1 MFECLQDILGHLGLS
16 EPTSSWGMLEG
27 DVGAINVI
35 SPWLYHTGPKK
46 RTHTGPTWRCSQPH
60 FIIVSGVTWEI
71 YGNIGNHGGDHR
83 GHSNFFA
90 PWGWAWK
97 AATHQ
102 KTPVSTWDQWKRA
115 ARLNWATYVE
125 ELLGVNY
132 LVMTIMNFISPRS
145 PGQKH
150 RFRRCD
156 QPPEKCNEMT
166 RPEPLQLKKAP
177 ALSSLQADVFLTPGR
192 NSIFKGWNLF
202 RHFSNS
208 VASLTWKMTCTW
220 LDTFFHYVE
229 TNLVPDDPHPL
240 GS

>member
-1 MFECLQDILGHLGLS
+1 MGNIWKYRK
-16 EPTSSWGMLEG
+16 SWRW
-27 DVGAINVI
+27 
-35 SPWLYHTGPKK
+35 SPWAQQFFRTLRMGVEGSHTPEDP
-46 RTHTGPTWRCSQPH
+46 RLHMR
-60 FIIVSGVTWEI
+60 
-71 YGNIGNHGGDHR
+71 
-83 GHSNFFA
+83 
-90 PWGWAWK
+90 
-97 AATHQ
+97 
-102 KTPVSTWDQWKRA
+102 PVEAGRKIE
-115 ARLNWATYVE
+115 WATYVE

-177 ALSSLQADVFLTPGR
+177 ARSSLQADVFLTPGR

-208 VASLTWKMTCTW
+208 VASLTWKMTCRW